1 MIRFE
6 FNSPRSSLQFG
17 IHPYYSPE
25 PPLQSKISMS
35 IKISTSVQTLHFSP
49 DIHFTQFSFLTSAQN
64 PQFGPESPLQPRIP
78 TSVYNPHFSPKSLC
92 QSKSPL
98 RSGIPTSVQNF
109 HLCPQSQLQ
118 SRIPTSVQNPQFS
131 THPNPYFSLE
141 SPLQSKISVSIK
153 ISTSVQNFRVNQN
166 PHFSPESPLQSGIL
180 TSVQNPNS
188 SPESPTSV
196 QQSEDPFPLE
206 LESEIVLN
214 VDNRFDKLRGKTR
227 QVRVSTV
234 ENEYSGILSNFES
247 TMFCCESAKP
257 INTPR
262 LGKNCAKL
270 VLS

>member
-1 MIRFE
+1 MLRDEDEITWSV
-6 FNSPRSSLQFG
+6 FNSTVLDP
-17 IHPYYSPE
+17 
-25 PPLQSKISMS
+25 
-35 IKISTSVQTLHFSP
+35 HFSLES
-49 DIHFTQFSFLTSAQN
+49 IHTTVQ
-64 PQFGPESPLQPRIP
+64 
-78 TSVYNPHFSPKSLC
+78 NPHFNPKSPC

-98 RSGIPTSVQNF
+98 QSRLPTSVQIYTSLSS
-109 HLCPQSQLQ
+109 HSSLQPCPQSQLQ

-166 PHFSPESPLQSGIL
+166 SHFSPESPLQSGIL
-180 TSVQNPNS
+180 TSVQNPHS

-214 VDNRFDKLRGKTR
+214 VDNRFDKLRGKAR

-262 LGKNCAKL
+262 LGKSCAKL